1 MLESL
6 TFFAAEI
13 FRNCQFSWQFK
24 DEIFTYS
31 GLI

>member
-13 FRNCQFSWQFK
+13 FRNCQFSW
-24 DEIFTYS
+24 
-31 GLI
+31 